1 MTMTA
6 TPVDSIEPIRRSEAQ
21 ALAATENERV
31 LGLLASLGEEEW
43 SKPTDCTGWDVRA
56 LAAHVLGGMESF
68 CSVRQLV
75 HVMRAARK
83 EAGGG
88 SFVDAMTAVQ
98 IRERAGLS
106 HADLLDRLAEAGPR
120 SARFRSRTPALFRA
134 MPMKEEL
141 LSGETETWKMG
152 YLLDTILTRDTWMHR
167 VDLARATGRELVLS
181 AEHDGRI
188 VADAVAEWARR
199 HGQPFTLTLTGPAGG
214 TFTKSSGGVSITLDA
229 VELCR
234 IFSGRGTGGGL
245 LDQEVPF

>member
-6 TPVDSIEPIRRSEAQ
+6 TPVEDIHPIARSEAEH
-21 ALAATENERV
+21 LAAVENGRV
-31 LGLLASLGEEEW
+31 LDLLASLPDDEW

-56 LAAHVLGGMESF
+56 LSAHLLGGMESF

-75 HVMRAARK
+75 HIMRAARK
-83 EAGGG
+83 EAGDG

-98 IRERAGLS
+98 IRERADLT
-106 HADLLDRLAEAGPR
+106 HAELLDRLAEAGPR
-120 SARFRSRTPALFRA
+120 SARFRSRMPALFRA

-167 VDLARATGRELVLS
+167 VDLARATRWELELS

-199 HGQPFTLTLTGPAGG
+199 HGEPFTLVLTGPAGG
-214 TFTKSSGGVSITLDA
+214 TFTQGSGGGSITLDA

-234 IFSGRGTGGGL
+234 IFSGRGTGSGL
-245 LDQEVPF
+245 LTQEVPF